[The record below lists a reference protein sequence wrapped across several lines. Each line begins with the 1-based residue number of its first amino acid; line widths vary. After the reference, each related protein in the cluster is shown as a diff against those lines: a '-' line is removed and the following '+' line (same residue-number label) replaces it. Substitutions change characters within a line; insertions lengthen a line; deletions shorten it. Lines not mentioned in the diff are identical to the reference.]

1 MLFLETIAKKIEF
14 SVLVAAIVI
23 AGGLYGFVE
32 MVEVARDATPHAFDN
47 SILLAL
53 RQPGNP
59 AVGIGP
65 FWLPDAVR
73 DITALGSGVVLVFI
87 VTATIIFLIVEKQG
101 PAALFVFLSVA
112 GGQVVSSLLKLGI
125 DRPRPEVV
133 PHLAEV
139 HTLSF
144 PSGHAMLS
152 AVTYLTL
159 GALLARITPNRAAK
173 IYVLVLA
180 LLLTF
185 MVGASRIYLGVHWPS
200 DVLAG
205 WCAGGVWAMLCWLT
219 SQWVLRR
226 AKNDLSKG

>member
-1 MLFLETIAKKIEF
+1 MPFLDTIAKKIEF
-14 SVLVAAIVI
+14 SVLLAAIVI

-32 MVEVARDATPHAFDN
+32 MAEVARDAAPHTFDT

-53 RQPGNP
+53 REPGNP

-73 DITALGSGVVLVFI
+73 DITALGSGVVLVF
-87 VTATIIFLIVEKQG
+87 VVAATIIFLIVEKQAL
-101 PAALFVFLSVA
+101 AALFVFLAVA

-125 DRPRPEVV
+125 DRPRPDVV

-159 GALLARITPNRAAK
+159 GAMLARVTPNRAVK
-173 IYVLVLA
+173 IYLLA
-180 LLLTF
+180 LAVLLTF
-185 MVGASRIYLGVHWPS
+185 MVGASRVYLGVHWPS

-205 WCAGGVWAMLCWLT
+205 WCAGATWAMGCWVIA
-219 SQWVLRR
+219 QWVMRR
-226 AKNDLSKG
+226 RKAGLSND

>member
-1 MLFLETIAKKIEF
+1 MPSLQVIGRKIEF
-14 SVLVAAIVI
+14 SVLLGAIII
-23 AGGLYGFVE
+23 AGCLYGFVE
-32 MVEVARDATPHAFDN
+32 MTEIARDATPHSFDTA
-47 SILLAL
+47 ILLAF

-59 AVGIGP
+59 GVGIGP

-73 DITALGSGVVLVFI
+73 DITALGSASVLVFI
-87 VTATIIFLIVEKQG
+87 VAATIVFLIIEKRG
-101 PAALFVFLSVA
+101 MAALFVFLAVA

-125 DRPRPEVV
+125 DRPRPDVV

-159 GALLARITPNRAAK
+159 GALLARVTPNRAVK
-173 IYVLVLA
+173 IYLLGLA
-180 LLLTF
+180 MILTF
-185 MVGASRIYLGVHWPS
+185 MVGASRVYLGVHWPS

-205 WCAGGVWAMLCWLT
+205 WCAGAVWAMLCWLVA
-219 SQWVLRR
+219 QWVLTRNGSTLPS
-226 AKNDLSKG
+226 A